1 MIWVAETVYIQGKI
15 KVLLKFT
22 GGIHMSSFVE
32 KYFDELKNK
41 NLSVNTLDA
50 YIRDVKKFYE
60 FVKERDEKIEEV
72 EVVTIMAYVQYLQK
86 SGRANSSIVRSIVS
100 IRNLYK
106 FAIKLGIKSDNPV
119 IQYESPKIKRNLPE
133 ILTTE
138 EVDKLLSKPDQST
151 DKGIRDR
158 AMLEVMY
165 ATGIKVTEMLNL
177 TVYDVNLKLSYI
189 KCKGIK
195 EKERIIPIGS
205 YAVKCLENYYKIR
218 GNLNSYNLDFVFF
231 NLQGTKMTRQGFWKL
246 VKLYA
251 SELNINKRINSYTL
265 RHSFA
270 VHLLQNGADIKTI
283 QELLGH
289 RDMAT
294 TQIYSGIY
302 KKAKIV
308 EVYKRTH
315 PRA

>member
-1 MIWVAETVYIQGKI
+1 MN
-15 KVLLKFT
+15 
-22 GGIHMSSFVE
+22 SFVDD
-32 KYFDELKNK
+32 YITELKNK
-41 NLSVNTLDA
+41 SLSVNTLDA
-50 YIRDVKKFYE
+50 YIRDIKRFYE
-60 FVKERDEKIEEV
+60 FIKERDEKVEEI

-86 SGRANSSIVRSIVS
+86 KGRANSSIVRNIVS
-100 IRNLYK
+100 IRNFYK
-106 FAIKLGIKSDNPV
+106 YLVKLGIKGDNPV
-119 IQYESPKIKRNLPE
+119 IQYEAPKIKRNLPE
-133 ILTTE
+133 ILTVD
-138 EVDKLLSKPDQST
+138 EVDKLLRSPDET
-151 DKGIRDR
+151 TNKGIRDR
-158 AMLEVMY
+158 AMLEIMY

-177 TVYDVNLKLSYI
+177 TIYDVNLKLAYI

-205 YAVKCLENYYKIR
+205 YAVNCLESYLKIR
-218 GNLNSYNLDFVFF
+218 SKINIYNLDFIFF

-251 SELNINKRINSYTL
+251 KEADIHKPINSYTL

-302 KKAKIV
+302 KKTKIA
-308 EVYKRTH
+308 EVYKNTH